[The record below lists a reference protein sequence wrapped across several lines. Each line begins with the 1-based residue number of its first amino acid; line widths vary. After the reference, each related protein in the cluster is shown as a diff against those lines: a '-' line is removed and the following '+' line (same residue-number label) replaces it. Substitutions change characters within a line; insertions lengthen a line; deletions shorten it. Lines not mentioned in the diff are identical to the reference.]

1 MVFKSIQL
9 NFEKDIFDKKK
20 NKFTMMKAMMFIEK
34 NRIDNYKDYYLTTIS
49 NFILGVVTL

>member
-1 MVFKSIQL
+1 
-9 NFEKDIFDKKK
+9 
-20 NKFTMMKAMMFIEK
+20 MMKAMMFIEK